1 MGVVYRSI
9 WDGSL
14 QIDMGCSGSDDKE
27 TKKTPNQTAPA
38 PAPAEDENQNY
49 ICTAAATRFANCPD
63 VVQYGSCVDFDTW
76 LEIFREHQDDKKI
89 GCKHPPEF
97 KLKFSR
103 NQCVDEE
110 STEVF
115 RGGQSGNELLISLK
129 QVRMD
134 NLLDV
139 LEDPKYEKNI
149 IERFGME
156 LHSHAAAAALST
168 KDIFKAIDVNQN
180 PRSSDTPAFNAN
192 KLAVV
197 LKEVDQTLLEQWINH
212 PEFQKFAE
220 ASGEIAASKMFK
232 GLGTI
237 PGREVTEVATVDEIA
252 LVPSMSKMDTNQDGS
267 VDFAEYEWSG
277 AGSAENFAECDLNG
291 DGVIDAS
298 EIAHANAVSARLH
311 QSLRQS
317 LRPQP
322 ASVEARLC
330 WCF

>member
-49 ICTAAATRFANCPD
+49 ICTTAATRFANCPD
-63 VVQYGSCVDFDTW
+63 VVQYGSCADFDTW

-103 NQCVDEE
+103 NQCVEEE

-134 NLLDV
+134 QLLDV

-156 LHSHAAAAALST
+156 LHSHVAAATLST
-168 KDIFKAIDVNQN
+168 KDIFMTVDTRNADAWTEAFLKQAEAVQVLGCVLPFPRSKLCAEALIFKAIDVNQN

-220 ASGEIAASKMFK
+220 ASGEIAASKVFK

-252 LVPSMSKMDTNQDGS
+252 LVPSMSKMDANQDGS
-267 VDFAEYEWSG
+267 VDFAEYEW
-277 AGSAENFAECDLNG
+277 
-291 DGVIDAS
+291 
-298 EIAHANAVSARLH
+298 
-311 QSLRQS
+311 
-317 LRPQP
+317 
-322 ASVEARLC
+322 
-330 WCF
+330 